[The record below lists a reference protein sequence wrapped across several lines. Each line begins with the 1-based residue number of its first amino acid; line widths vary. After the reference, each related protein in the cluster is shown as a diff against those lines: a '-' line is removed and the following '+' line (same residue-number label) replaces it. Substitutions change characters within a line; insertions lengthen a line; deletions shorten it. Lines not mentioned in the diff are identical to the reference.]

1 MYGTSSLA
9 LPYRILNLP
18 QDNAPDI
25 YETPDLVDDASTLQT
40 STGARSPSPTN
51 SEDSDTNIIRQRL
64 QPDQARNQFLGSRVD
79 AREADFSDR
88 LGEKR
93 RSYQVSTRRR
103 RGTARGDAGEEEED
117 WSEGEEEGVERK
129 LARLRREVE
138 EVKAEFA
145 RRKTQGQEDGEET
158 GEDEEDENE
167 ESVNELSKVLQQMR
181 TSSMPAADAQTQ
193 LMRRLNKQPRDTD
206 ITDRSTSET
215 APSGTASATESS
227 DTQTLSRVADFDTRL
242 TALERALGISTLDP
256 TSPDTTI
263 TPILPTLSHLD
274 TQLQILSS
282 PSSLEALAQRLQ
294 SLPTPGP
301 DQPPSS
307 NETAGSILT
316 PEDTTKLHSL
326 FSLLPTLTTLSP
338 TLPLLLDRLRSLRS
352 LHANAASA
360 SQALDEVEKRQGE
373 MEAEIRAWREG
384 LEKLETAVR
393 EAEGGM
399 RGNVGVVEEWV
410 RGLEGR
416 VGKLDA

>member
-1 MYGTSSLA
+1 MAQVRKYA
-9 LPYRILNLP
+9 QLPDL
-18 QDNAPDI
+18 DNAPDI

-93 RSYQVSTRRR
+93 RS
-103 RGTARGDAGEEEED
+103 
-117 WSEGEEEGVERK
+117 
-129 LARLRREVE
+129 LRREVE

-360 SQALDEVEKRQGE
+360 SQALDEVEKRQG
-373 MEAEIRAWREG
+373 RWRPRSG
-384 LEKLETAVR
+384 H
-393 EAEGGM
+393 GGKDWKSL
-399 RGNVGVVEEWV
+399 R
-410 RGLEGR
+410 RR
-416 VGKLDA
+416 